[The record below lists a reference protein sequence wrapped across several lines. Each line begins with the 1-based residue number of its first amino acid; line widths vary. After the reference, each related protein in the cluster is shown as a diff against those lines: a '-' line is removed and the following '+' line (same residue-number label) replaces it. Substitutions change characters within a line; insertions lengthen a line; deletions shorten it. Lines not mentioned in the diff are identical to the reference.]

1 MDLFTDIFKRGY
13 EQLHGRLSG
22 PMQFRLVIQPIVA
35 AFLAIRA
42 GVRDAREGRPPFLWA
57 LITVSLERR
66 ERWRSAWKDIRR
78 VFFFAVAIDAI
89 YQLIE
94 LRAFYIVQAI
104 IVAFV
109 LAIIPYAILRGIVT
123 RVTRLIHKAKRKR

>member
-1 MDLFTDIFKRGY
+1 MFKRGY

-22 PMQFRLVIQPIVA
+22 PMQFRLWIQPIMA
-35 AFLAIRA
+35 ALLAIRA
-42 GVRDAREGRPPFLWA
+42 GVRDAREGKPAFLWA
-57 LITVSLERR
+57 LITISAERR

-78 VFFFAVAIDAI
+78 VFFFAIAIDAI
-89 YQLIE
+89 YQIIE

-109 LAIIPYAILRGIVT
+109 LAIVPYVMLRGIVR
-123 RVTRLIHKAKRKR
+123 RVTRLIDKAKRKP